1 MIDCDV
7 VLIICSRR
15 REEVLTRLLGD
26 LQQSFI
32 PALDA
37 GGLTSCIFIYA
48 QGYAPN
54 YLASLA
60 QQFADGVAAQKLI
73 VTAPTRPHTRI
84 GDVVQTAIRTV
95 HDCARYKLAMLMD
108 DDSTYDADPV
118 VDANVRRAARNFIE
132 CNHRAYSIKLGASHE
147 LEYRPF
153 VDLSDPIM
161 PFKEKMLWASY
172 QVLAEVLET
181 PRFSELS
188 IGEDAVIAAVA
199 WLSDPDACFAVD
211 GIATFL
217 HLGFERPPEL
227 GDQDIEGGY
236 ADLMNYDP
244 RGGALHGKYDM
255 ALRTGVTPFHIMPDV
270 FVPEDHPRYIFNGIR
285 GKVVVGMGP
294 SVKL

>member
-1 MIDCDV
+1 MIDPDV
-7 VLIICSRR
+7 VIIICSRR

-26 LQQSFI
+26 LQQGFI

-48 QGYAPN
+48 QGYAPD

-60 QQFADGVAAQKLI
+60 LQFADAVAAQKLF
-73 VTAPTRPHTRI
+73 VTASTRPHTRI

-95 HDCARYKLAMLMD
+95 HDCARYKLAMVMD
-108 DDSTYDADPV
+108 DDSTYEADPV
-118 VDANVRRAARNFIE
+118 VDANIGRAARNFIE
-132 CNHRAYSIKLGASHE
+132 CNHRAYSIKLGAS
-147 LEYRPF
+147 
-153 VDLSDPIM
+153 LSSSIDRLSTFP
-161 PFKEKMLWASY
+161 PNHAFKEKMLWASH

-199 WLSDPDACFAVD
+199 WLSDRKACFAVD

-227 GDQDIEGGY
+227 GGRDIEGGY

-244 RGGALHGKYDM
+244 RGGALHGKYDV
-255 ALRTGVTPFHIMPDV
+255 ALRTGVTPFTLCPMSSCQKI
-270 FVPEDHPRYIFNGIR
+270 IR
-285 GKVVVGMGP
+285 AISSTAFAAK
-294 SVKL
+294 SSSA